1 MGRKRRGA
9 PSRKVASARRA
20 ASDKSDAAL
29 RIRVREFCP
38 QRRAL
43 GTMRSRRHWGYKKIT
58 LRTAAPWW
66 RLSAGRR
73 WALSRSGRGFRRAMT
88 AFPKIVCLCRGERL
102 TATEANSDAQID
114 SENRRVEG
122 AVKSICKGCRSAIIK
137 DPAPAP
143 FQGSPLSHANGR
155 LVVVYHRRSILRMAR
170 GANSHAT
177 SHSARYRKPRR
188 RHSVALGS
196 TH

>member
-1 MGRKRRGA
+1 MRYRLDMPSPAPRRAKTRRASRDCGAPGPALERGRTRYGTVALTRSTYCKRRAMGRKRRGA
-9 PSRKVASARRA
+9 PSRKVASARGA
-20 ASDKSDAAL
+20 ASDKSGAAL
-29 RIRVREFCP
+29 RIRTREFCP

-143 FQGSPLSHANGR
+143 F
-155 LVVVYHRRSILRMAR
+155 
-170 GANSHAT
+170 
-177 SHSARYRKPRR
+177 
-188 RHSVALGS
+188 
-196 TH
+196 